1 MGVLT
6 VTDDDLLLEEVQ
18 RQSAALGVS
27 VHVERDPE
35 PALRAWSHADIV
47 LVGADLAPAVALLRP
62 PRRAGVHVLAPHAAD
77 PDVLRAALRVGA
89 EGLVEPPRAER
100 WLGRVLADVE
110 AAAAPPATVTGVIG
124 GSGGAGASVLAA
136 ALAQHLAA
144 SSAALLVDLDPGG
157 AGADRLLGVERR
169 DGVRWADLG
178 RVSGRLGARE
188 LREALPRAGERV
200 GPGVLAWGVDRT
212 PPDPL
217 TVREVIDAGARG
229 HAHVVIDL
237 PRGGDLTEEVLARCT
252 DVLLVS
258 HDRLASLAAAAP
270 RARRLA
276 DAPGRAGVVVRRGA
290 GAPPERVAAALD
302 LPLLAAMAPQRGLDE
317 ALDLG
322 AGPLRRRR
330 GPLARAVAE
339 LGRRLEAGR

>member
-35 PALRAWSHADIV
+35 PALRAWSGADIV

-62 PRRAGVHVLAPHAAD
+62 PRRAGVHVLSPHAAD
-77 PDVLRAALRVGA
+77 PDVLRAALTVGA
-89 EGLVEPPRAER
+89 EGLMEPPRADR

-110 AAAAPPATVTGVIG
+110 SGAAPPATVTGVIG
-124 GSGGAGASVLAA
+124 GAGGAGASVLAA
-136 ALAQHLAA
+136 ALAQHLAG
-144 SSAALLVDLDPGG
+144 SAATALIDLDPDG
-157 AGADRLLGVERR
+157 AGADRLLGAERR
-169 DGVRWADLG
+169 EGVRWADLG

-188 LREALPRAGERV
+188 LREALPRAGERA

-217 TVREVIDAGARG
+217 TAREVLDAAARG
-229 HAHVVIDL
+229 HAHVVLDL
-237 PRGGDLTEEVLARCT
+237 PRSGALAEEALARCT
-252 DVLLVS
+252 DVVLLS

-276 DAPGRAGVVVRRGA
+276 DSPGRAGVVVRRGG
-290 GAPPERVAAALD
+290 GAAPERVAAALE
-302 LPLLAAMAPQRGLDE
+302 LPLLAAMGPQRGLDE

-339 LGRRLEAGR
+339 LARHLEGAR

>member
-35 PALRAWSHADIV
+35 PALRAWSAADIV

-62 PRRAGVHVLAPHAAD
+62 PRRAGVHVLSPHAAD
-77 PDVLRAALRVGA
+77 PDVLRAALTVGA
-89 EGLVEPPRAER
+89 EGLMEPPRADR

-110 AAAAPPATVTGVIG
+110 SGTTPPATVTGVVAG
-124 GSGGAGASVLAA
+124 AGGAGASVLAA
-136 ALAQHLAA
+136 ALATHLARGA
-144 SSAALLVDLDPGG
+144 PTLLVDLDPQG
-157 AGADRLLGVERR
+157 AGADRILGAERR
-169 DGVRWADLG
+169 EGVRWADLG
-178 RVSGRLGARE
+178 RVSGRLGASE
-188 LREALPRAGERV
+188 LRAALPRLPEGAGL
-200 GPGVLAWGVDRT
+200 GVLAWGAERT
-212 PPDPL
+212 PPDAV
-217 TVREVIDAGARG
+217 TVREVLDAASRG
-229 HAHVVIDL
+229 HAHVVLDL
-237 PRGGDLTEEVLARCT
+237 PRVGTVSEEALARCAHA
-252 DVLLVS
+252 VLVS

-270 RARRLA
+270 TARRLA
-276 DAPGRAGVVVRRGA
+276 ESSVRAGVVVRRGG
-290 GAPPERVAAALD
+290 GAAAERVAAALD
-302 LPLLAAMAPQRGLDE
+302 LPLLAAMSPQRGLDE

-339 LGRRLEAGR
+339 VAGHLEVAR